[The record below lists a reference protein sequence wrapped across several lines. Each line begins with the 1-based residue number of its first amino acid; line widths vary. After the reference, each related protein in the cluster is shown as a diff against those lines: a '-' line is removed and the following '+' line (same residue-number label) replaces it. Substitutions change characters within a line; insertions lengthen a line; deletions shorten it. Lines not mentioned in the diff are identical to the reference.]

1 MAEMPSSKGLDNL
14 RFLVWHSR
22 QAFNKANERNKPRVV
37 DRIIRMFGFQDPPDR
52 YLEVLDNDTVDD
64 NVQVNYLV
72 ADYMRV
78 CQFVR
83 DLLLD
88 DDAEDPH
95 SIAADE
101 QSRLIHLL
109 GKSYNPDVAEAA
121 TNRQRKRHRK
131 SPVAPAVL
139 SLVTPQ
145 TRPNSKRERSAR
157 VTPDTLQKRLFES
170 SASDV
175 RTTPT
180 KRRILT
186 PSSEPK
192 DDLDSTSSVRRRRS
206 FEDEDSLPDDASFGE
221 WCDFISSHLAARRQ
235 VATNE
240 HDNVH

>member
-1 MAEMPSSKGLDNL
+1 M
-14 RFLVWHSR
+14 F
-22 QAFNKANERNKPRVV
+22 AFQE
-37 DRIIRMFGFQDPPDR
+37 PPDR
-52 YLEVLDNDTVDD
+52 FLEILDNDTDDD
-64 NVQVNYLV
+64 NVQVNYRV

-101 QSRLIHLL
+101 HSRLIHLL
-109 GKSYNPDVAEAA
+109 GKSYNPDVAKAA
-121 TNRQRKRHRK
+121 MNRQRKRRRK
-131 SPVAPAVL
+131 SPVGPAVL

-145 TRPNSKRERSAR
+145 TRPNSKRQISAR
-157 VTPDTLQKRLFES
+157 VTPATLQKRLFKS

-180 KRRILT
+180 
-186 PSSEPK
+186 
-192 DDLDSTSSVRRRRS
+192 LDSTSNLMRRRS
-206 FEDEDSLPDDASFGE
+206 FKDEDSLPDDASFGE

-235 VATNE
+235 MTTNE
-240 HDNVH
+240 LDNVH